1 MTYRCPAV
9 RSDYLESLVRELAKP
24 LDAMVRSRIQHAIG
38 GIDIDLD
45 LAQRLEVMFVPE
57 LVAPA
62 KQLFSLLGHRP
73 SIASAVFKAGT
84 RLDGSLPRST
94 SVL

>member
-1 MTYRCPAV
+1 
-9 RSDYLESLVRELAKP
+9 
-24 LDAMVRSRIQHAIG
+24 MVRSRIQHAIG
-38 GIDIDLD
+38 GIDLD
-45 LAQRLEVMFVPE
+45 LEMDDLGQRLEVTFVPE
-57 LVAPA
+57 RVAPA